1 MKLTVIH
8 FNGVLQR
15 NIKHFHY
22 VFIVQGIIYEDTKTL
37 SIQTSKLF
45 YLIIMESQAQLT
57 FIRPQMIFHKIRI
70 LKDNSKCMYV
80 STKRIITSK
89 FSNEIAISIFT
100 LFKERQLSDKSNTQ
114 PFIHFSNSFKM
125 QQF

>member
-114 PFIHFSNSFKM
+114 PFINFSNS
-125 QQF
+125 